1 MKLLSLNLFKKN
13 KYNDKIKKSGK
24 IKIIKLS
31 IYASVINLIV
41 VSEKIITIK
50 PKTNVKILSFK

>member
-1 MKLLSLNLFKKN
+1 LKLPNLNLFKKN

-50 PKTNVKILSFK
+50 PKINVKSLSLE